1 MAEPAAA
8 LVKPAGHDV
17 HVGQGV
23 DRVPATDVEPR
34 GHAVQVEPAKPALH
48 TDTVGGAPGLRR
60 NGGGK
65 RAARVPLTNDCSMLA
80 QTDAHCAVAG
90 EPAQNGTR
98 GNKLDSRLHCAAD
111 VALLAA
117 VVLPPGHSV
126 QGGLGAAGVPP
137 MP

>member
-1 MAEPAAA
+1 MD
-8 LVKPAGHDV
+8 AGGSEECKSAGCKNRAKVRGLCISHGGGTKCSVADCTTMSASRGLCWV
-17 HVGQGV
+17 H
-23 DRVPATDVEPR
+23 
-34 GHAVQVEPAKPALH
+34 
-48 TDTVGGAPGLRR
+48 
-60 NGGGK
+60 GGGK

-117 VVLPPGHSV
+117 VVLPPGQSV